1 MNIIDF
7 IPVGRENAISND
19 DLAIEK
25 GTDKRNARW
34 LVYQARVNGEPIC
47 SVCCG
52 GKCGY
57 YIPKDLDEARI
68 YLRQQRSRLKRS
80 RAALNGVVKFVRE
93 AERSEKNGK

>member
-1 MNIIDF
+1 MNIVDF

-25 GTDKRNARW
+25 GTDKRNARR
-34 LVYQARVNGEPIC
+34 LVFQARVNGEPIC
-47 SVCCG
+47 SVCNG

-57 YIPKDLDEARI
+57 YMPRNIEEAKV
-68 YLRQQRSRLKRS
+68 YLRQQKARLKSS

-93 AERSEKNGK
+93 SERSKRNGK